1 MNALPPLSAL
11 HGSWLLL
18 ATLLVLAGLGQA
30 LGGYVALRRLLAETN
45 SAPGHRPPVSIL
57 KPLHGDEPL
66 LEAAL
71 ASMCEQDWP
80 EYQIVFGVAQAND
93 TALAVVRRI
102 QARFPARDIAVVVNA
117 TQHGSNRKVGNL
129 INMLPAARHEVLVI
143 ADSDVHAPADW
154 LAHLVA
160 GLGRPGIGLVTT
172 LYTGLVGVPG
182 LFARLGAAQINH
194 AFLPGALLAR
204 WMGRQDCFGASMAIR
219 RGVLERIGGLH
230 ALADGL
236 ADDAVLGQRV
246 VASGLG
252 VALAP
257 CLPATTV
264 PEAGFRAL
272 WRHEMR
278 WARTVRS
285 LEPAGHAASVLQY
298 PLAWALLA
306 VAGCEAA
313 QGPVSW
319 AVLLFLAAWLARA
332 AIARAT
338 DEKLR
343 HIGALA
349 TPASFWLLPLRD
361 LLSICVIAASFT
373 GHQVEWRGQ
382 IMQAYPARLAPEEG

>member
-1 MNALPPLSAL
+1 MSAL
-11 HGSWLLL
+11 HGSGLLL

-30 LGGYVALRRLLAETN
+30 MAGYVALRRLLA
-45 SAPGHRPPVSIL
+45 APAEAPRRHPPVSIL

-93 TALAVVRRI
+93 PALAVVRRI
-102 QARFPARDIAVVVNA
+102 RARFPARDMAVVVDA

-129 INMLPAARHEVLVI
+129 INMLPAARHDVLVI

-160 GLGRPGIGLVTT
+160 GLERPGTGLVTT
-172 LYTGLVGVPG
+172 VYTGLAGVPG
-182 LFARLGAAQINH
+182 LFARLGAAQINQV
-194 AFLPGALLAR
+194 FLPGALLAR
-204 WMGRQDCFGASMAIR
+204 WLGRQDCFGASMAIR
-219 RGVLERIGGLH
+219 RDVLARIGGLR

-264 PEAGFRAL
+264 PEASLRAL
-272 WRHEMR
+272 WRHEIR

-285 LEPAGHAASVLQY
+285 LAPVGHAASVLQY

-306 VAGCEAA
+306 MVFCAVAH
-313 QGPVSW
+313 GPAVP
-319 AVLLFLAAWLARA
+319 AVLLFAAAWVART
-332 AIARAT
+332 AIARAMDT
-338 DEKLR
+338 KLR

-361 LLSICVIAASFT
+361 VLSICVIAASFA

-382 IMQAYPARLAPEEG
+382 TMQAYPARLAPEEG